1 MDEFV
6 SSIGNIGNFSRD
18 FVDELS
24 SISQKFLELEGLDW
38 QLDPVRFTAYFFNNG
53 ILDSKS
59 MQMQM

>member
-6 SSIGNIGNFSRD
+6 NSIGNIGNFSKD

-24 SISQKFLELEGLDW
+24 SIPQNFLELEGLDW
-38 QLDPVRFTAYFFNNG
+38 QLDPVRFTEYFSTMEYL
-53 ILDSKS
+53 IPQS